1 MVEYIQVLEA
11 DLEAVTLCV
20 AGNADAHAET
30 CWGGH
35 WSGALKLLVGMPFLP
50 ETSLLSCN
58 LYPNVT
64 LPYWEARSWDPL
76 TLSSALVE
84 PGEWRLTSPSFM
96 LESNHNTVTK
106 KEGWLC
112 CYVFFKLSTK
122 HTFPFFSLTI
132 TTSCQWPKKDK
143 ETRDF
148 CLLKKLQRSRYLREL
163 PRFSD
168 ETPTKSSYRLPD
180 WLATIWHGL
189 RDVFIVVVQLLRV
202 TLSNL

>member
-35 WSGALKLLVGMPFLP
+35 WSGALKLLVGTPFLP

-76 TLSSALVE
+76 TLSSTLIE

-112 CYVFFKLSTK
+112 CYVFFNFLQNTPSPFLVWPLLLLVNDQRKTK
-122 HTFPFFSLTI
+122 KHVTFVYWRNFSVAGI
-132 TTSCQWPKKDK
+132 
-143 ETRDF
+143 
-148 CLLKKLQRSRYLREL
+148 
-163 PRFSD
+163 
-168 ETPTKSSYRLPD
+168 
-180 WLATIWHGL
+180 
-189 RDVFIVVVQLLRV
+189 
-202 TLSNL
+202 